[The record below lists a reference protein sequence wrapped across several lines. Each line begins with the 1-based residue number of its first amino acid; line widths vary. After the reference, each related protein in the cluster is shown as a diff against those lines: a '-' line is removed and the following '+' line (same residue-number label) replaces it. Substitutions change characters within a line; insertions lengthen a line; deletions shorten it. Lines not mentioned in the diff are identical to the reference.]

1 MHILPSSF
9 SSDTNRTNKIKNS
22 EINSLFDGDNV
33 GFERDVV
40 ENRSVT
46 VSVTFNYPASTF
58 IDYIDTLASA
68 GTFRPNSKGTSNQHV
83 QIKITYV
90 KHDGATVSLSDTGKV
105 SYPGTMPPK
114 VRSGRL
120 YIHNFVKR
128 IDVYLYSYC
137 YDQESRVSFGKFL
150 AYGSYDSGVRFR
162 RGSMIHW
169 LAHEPDATNCVIVK
183 RNGLNF
189 KIPLVPVNGEKV
201 SPIRLRRNGV
211 TYALKYLLSEQTI

>member
-1 MHILPSSF
+1 MILPPSSF
-9 SSDTNRTNKIKNS
+9 SSDTNHHIKIKNS

-33 GFERDVV
+33 GFERENG
-40 ENRSVT
+40 ENRPLT

-58 IDYIDTLASA
+58 IDYIDILASA
-68 GTFRPNSKGTSNQHV
+68 GVARPKSKETHIQRV

-90 KHDGATVSLSDTGKV
+90 RHDGATVSLYDTGRV
-105 SYPGTMPPK
+105 HYSGTMPPR

-128 IDVYLYSYC
+128 IDVYLYSAC
-137 YDQESRVSFGKFL
+137 FDQESHVSFEKFL

-162 RGSMIHW
+162 KNSRIYW